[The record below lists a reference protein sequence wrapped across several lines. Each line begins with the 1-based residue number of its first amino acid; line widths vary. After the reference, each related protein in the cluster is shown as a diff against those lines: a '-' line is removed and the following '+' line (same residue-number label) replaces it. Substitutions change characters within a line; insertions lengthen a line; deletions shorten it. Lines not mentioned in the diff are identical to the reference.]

1 MESTPPQNLPTSS
14 ETDASQGSS
23 TSFQSMAEDVRQLK
37 TTVASLVQ
45 EVQSL
50 LPRFAKQANV
60 QTAEPKTAALQ
71 PVKNLKPGAENKPLQ
86 SRQGENMKVIYKGYC
101 TRYNS
106 KFARCN
112 GKPCKFRHLC
122 PICDQRHPLFKCK
135 SK

>member
-1 MESTPPQNLPTSS
+1 MESTQIVPSSS
-14 ETDASQGSS
+14 ETDASQGPS
-23 TSFQSMAEDVRQLK
+23 TSLQGMAEDIRQLK
-37 TTVASLVQ
+37 YTVASLVQ
-45 EVQSL
+45 EVKAI
-50 LPRFAKQANV
+50 LPRSVNQVNV

>member
-1 MESTPPQNLPTSS
+1 MESTQIVPSSS
-14 ETDASQGSS
+14 ETDASQGPS
-23 TSFQSMAEDVRQLK
+23 TSLQGMAEDIRHLK
-37 TTVASLVQ
+37 YTVAALVQ
-45 EVQSL
+45 QVQSI
-50 LPRFAKQANV
+50 LPGFVNQANV